1 MNTATEIK
9 TLEQVMSNTPNQPE
23 YILREWIRSEFNLP
37 ASMAAKLD
45 NYYLRVWEGSHVLS
59 RISEGKMDGVYIV
72 HFQSLPSVI
81 RECKRVACSF
91 RTYKDLQYVVV
102 KVWKEES

>member
-1 MNTATEIK
+1 MNAETKPATA
-9 TLEQVMSNTPNQPE
+9 EQVMSNPPTQPE

-37 ASMAAKLD
+37 ASIAAKLD
-45 NYYLRVWEGSHVLS
+45 TYYLRVWEGAHVLS
-59 RISEGKMDGVYIV
+59 RIQDGKMDGVYIV

-91 RTYKDLQYVVV
+91 RSYKDLQYVVV
-102 KVWKEES
+102 RVWKEEE